1 MVTHCWH
8 LSCQNIAGPKTIKS
22 GQWRKCTNDDAE
34 EILDFWP
41 PDCCMSVPINGPNRR
56 VFKGCA
62 KEIGRL
68 RKEGASKPNNRGSS
82 RPPPP
87 VERAQKR
94 NSDLAVVQEGRKWV
108 ANEDTS
114 AALRESDGRES
125 SMDEVLI
132 PTQSGKMRSLNVRTT
147 KVLMLILPRVSVKG
161 RR

>member
-1 MVTHCWH
+1 M
-8 LSCQNIAGPKTIKS
+8 
-22 GQWRKCTNDDAE
+22 
-34 EILDFWP
+34 F
-41 PDCCMSVPINGPNRR
+41 
-56 VFKGCA
+56 FKGCA

-114 AALRESDGRES
+114 AALRESDDRES
-125 SMDEVLI
+125 SMDESIDSDAVGENAFTECSDDKSADADT
-132 PTQSGKMRSLNVRTT
+132 P
-147 KVLMLILPRVSVKG
+147 KG
-161 RR
+161 VGEG

>member
-1 MVTHCWH
+1 MVTYCWH
-8 LSCQNIAGPKTIKS
+8 LSCQNVAGRKTIRS

-41 PDCCMSVPINGPNRR
+41 PDWHKRPNGPNRR
-56 VFKGCA
+56 VCKGCA

-68 RKEGASKPNNRGSS
+68 RKEEASKPNTRGAS

-94 NSDLAVVQEGRKWV
+94 NSDLAVVEEGRKWV

-114 AALRESDGRES
+114 AAFRERDDRES
-125 SMDEVLI
+125 SMDESIDSDAVGENAFTECSDDKSADADT
-132 PTQSGKMRSLNVRTT
+132 P
-147 KVLMLILPRVSVKG
+147 KG
-161 RR
+161 VGEG